1 MEDLL
6 KLNGA
11 REDKYLSSLI
21 THVICDN
28 PADNSDSYEAKE
40 VFDLPIV
47 KVMNHT
53 KKKFFFKIFNNLFI

>member
-11 REDKYLSSLI
+11 RDGKYLSSLI
-21 THVICDN
+21 THIICDN
-28 PADNSDSYEAKE
+28 PADPSNSYEAIE

-53 KKKFFFKIFNNLFI
+53 EKKFFC

>member
-1 MEDLL
+1 MLL

-11 REDKYLSSLI
+11 RDGKYLSSLI
-21 THVICDN
+21 THIICDN
-28 PADNSDSYEAKE
+28 PADNSNSYEAIE

-53 KKKFFFKIFNNLFI
+53 EKKFFC

>member
-1 MEDLL
+1 ML

-47 KVMNHT
+47 KVNFFSF
-53 KKKFFFKIFNNLFI
+53 KFKFNNNLNYIK